1 MKKKNYFNFQLLT
14 VRKSR
19 AFILYLFMASV
30 STHICSQEL
39 PTAYVVRF
47 NHTLL
52 SPDAVNNGALR
63 QGKLADFLNGKGKK
77 ITDSLKKTG
86 LDFGSLMAD
95 KLFPGWMTT
104 DTISISRQGNKVYI
118 PPFWATFLVS
128 VPKGYHPLR
137 FFETMRGAQ
146 PLTVYI
152 DPPLTA
158 KWLDVPDDTLYSYQ
172 QSLLDTADF
181 VGGINVESA
190 WNIETGK
197 RHIKVGIFDSG
208 VDSSHQDLKLLT
220 GETHWT
226 ISTDSIGR
234 WGSDVVGHGTSVAGI
249 IGAQRNNTTGI
260 AGIAGGTGHDTTG
273 VSLIDFKMGGHST
286 EMTSGFDGNMI
297 SAGII
302 NAARSV
308 GSYYDWS
315 NVMGGNYEEG
325 NYLVGH
331 MPGYGVH
338 INNHSY
344 SISFDQPR
352 EEQRDLTGDPPTGW
366 GDVYLPTCHLCD
378 EAYLFALKNGVMNV
392 ISRGNGTNYL
402 QDPYEIAKENIPQ
415 RYDDSWVIS
424 VGASGTDGKRLI
436 DTGTTGPESNAPG
449 EQWYSA
455 IGLNMDLLAPGS
467 LSNVATLRS
476 SAMLPASEE
485 LYHRF
490 SGTSAA
496 APHVTGVIALLL
508 SYYNKPCYS
517 NQNLAPADVEY
528 ILQKSA
534 TDVGPVG
541 YDDTSGHG
549 RLDALKALQLIE
561 YPKYQII
568 HPQSAPTQIELVEHD
583 TIIIYLDDP
592 IYSNWFGPIGSNY
605 SSLFDPLFLN
615 KTYKVEKRKYRL
627 TYDFSQYLQPPLSSS
642 SVEFLDVWLRH
653 SQTNSLRELQDTF
666 EVAIPPYYSI
676 DTFRLEPE
684 AELIQVDPITG
695 TIILEGYYYQ
705 FLGFYQ
711 NQNDFINEILTPV
724 NVWYPI
730 NPNLQ
735 TPKMAYSIYLYDSL
749 ATGINFPCYADNP
762 LVDESVSVTSL
773 NQEDDLSVF
782 PNPGTNQLTVVTNST
797 YLMDH
802 LQIIDLSG
810 RMILEK
816 DIHQENSVRI
826 DTEALEAGIYTISIQ
841 LDNKKVLTK
850 KWIKL

>member
-583 TIIIYLDDP
+583 TIHIFLDDP
-592 IYSNWFGPIGSNY
+592 IYSNLNGPIGNGY
-605 SSLFDPLFLN
+605 TPFFAGIFLGRE
-615 KTYKVEKRKYRL
+615 YKVEKRKYQL
-627 TYDFSQYLQPPLSSS
+627 TYDFSEYLQPPLSSS
-642 SVEFLDVWLRH
+642 ATELLDVWVCY
-653 SQTNSLRELQDTF
+653 SQTNSLRKLIDTIDQEDTPF
-666 EVAIPPYYSI
+666 FI
-676 DTFRLEPE
+676 DTFQLEPD
-684 AELIQVDPITG
+684 AKIINIDSILHTIT
-695 TIILEGYYYQ
+695 LEGYYYQ
-705 FLGFYQ
+705 FLGYYSGTTGPFHGEFESME
-711 NQNDFINEILTPV
+711 DI
-724 NVWYPI
+724 WYPI

-735 TPKMAYSIYLYDSL
+735 IPKMAYSIYFYDSL
-749 ATGINFPCYADNP
+749 ATGIDFPCDSTNV
-762 LVDESVSVTSL
+762 LVDEQASVTAL
-773 NQEDDLSVF
+773 EQDKLVRIF
-782 PNPGTNQLTVVTNST
+782 PNPGTDELTIELQAEQFIEKIIISDLFGRIV
-797 YLMDH
+797 MDKSGNNNNTIRLSIEH
-802 LQIIDLSG
+802 LKPGNYIISVYEKNG
-810 RMILEK
+810 RI
-816 DIHQENSVRI
+816 
-826 DTEALEAGIYTISIQ
+826 
-841 LDNKKVLTK
+841 LTK